1 MLEGRLVIRWD
12 EPYQFQSE
20 LLQSGPLIGGVSHAD
35 ISQARCISDGMRC
48 NKLASELSADRQLVA
63 RPSIAVFDASNR
75 DPLHLVERDLIAGT
89 VIEFGGART
98 FMRGHGLGVLKSTA
112 SFQIGGD
119 ARGAEGMAADPG
131 ALGRVGPS
139 RRQSDAGDKGA
150 SLRHQQGNFSGWQI
164 SLTVAYSVIFLTTG
178 QEQYGN
184 RIKILTAKDAKYG
197 FGRLIDLARAEPVA
211 VAGKEAVASMFWPV
225 AG

>member
-1 MLEGRLVIRWD
+1 LSLSNSSLAKRQPDKVRGR
-12 EPYQFQSE
+12 
-20 LLQSGPLIGGVSHAD
+20 
-35 ISQARCISDGMRC
+35 
-48 NKLASELSADRQLVA
+48 
-63 RPSIAVFDASNR
+63 AVFDASDRN
-75 DPLHLVERDLIAGT
+75 PLYLVERDLIAGAI
-89 VIEFGGART
+89 VELCGSRAFV
-98 FMRGHGLGVLKSTA
+98 RGHGLRVFECAAG
-112 SFQIGGD
+112 FQIGGD

-150 SLRHQQGNFSGWQI
+150 SLGHQQGNFSGWQI
-164 SLTVAYSVIFLTTG
+164 SLTVAYSVIFLKTG

-197 FGRLIDLARAEPVA
+197 FGRLIDLARAEPAA